1 MQPGE
6 RHIFERGC
14 LRAGEEWIEGN
25 LVPVAAVKVGI
36 MVLQVPFTL
45 FVNCTFLFLFVL
57 LIVLLFVSFQN
68 FDVAKIINEKGCLEA
83 TEEWVERNMI
93 SLATCSFVVLFLQ
106 VSVFIVFFYFCFYH
120 YSLRY
125 F

>member
-36 MVLQVPFTL
+36 MVLQVSVTL
-45 FVNCTFLFLFVL
+45 LLTAHCFFLFVL
-57 LIVLLFVSFQN
+57 FFVDFLLFVSFQN
-68 FDVAKIINEKGCLEA
+68 FDVGKIINEKGCLEA

-106 VSVFIVFFYFCFYH
+106 VSVLLYFFAFAFI
-120 YSLRY
+120 LA
-125 F
+125 